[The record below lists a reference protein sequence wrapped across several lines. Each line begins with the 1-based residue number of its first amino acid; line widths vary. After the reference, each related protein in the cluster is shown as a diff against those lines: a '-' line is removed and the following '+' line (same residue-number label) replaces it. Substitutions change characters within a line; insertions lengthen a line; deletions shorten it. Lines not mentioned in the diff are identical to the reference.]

1 MPGSTAFGMKIQII
15 MPALI
20 LFYAFSAAVNSDS
33 TIRFSDAN
41 QRLSYSLGNL
51 IGSTLKHK
59 NLTLDEAVIIK
70 GIQDGQAQITPLL
83 DSASLN
89 RHSAEIKNQLQQKM
103 GLETPHPIQSRR
115 EIYANR
121 KLTGKAFM
129 QANRHRQDVVS
140 LPSGLQYKVV
150 RTGDGVTPQ
159 AYDTVAI
166 EFHIHT
172 VDGKQIANSGAR
184 GETSVMPV
192 NSLIKGLAEAVQLM
206 RPGAIWEVYLPPQ
219 LAYGHM
225 RRYANLTMVAD
236 VRLESVH

>member
-1 MPGSTAFGMKIQII
+1 MKIQII

-20 LFYAFSAAVNSDS
+20 LFFSFSASVHSGSAIS
-33 TIRFSDAN
+33 FSDAN
-41 QRLSYSLGNL
+41 QRLSYSLGNI
-51 IGSTLKHK
+51 IGNTLKRK
-59 NLTLDEAVIIK
+59 NLSLDETVLIK

-89 RHSAEIKNQLQQKM
+89 QHSAEIRNQLQQKM
-103 GLETPHPIQSRR
+103 GLETQHPIQSRR

-150 RTGDGVTPQ
+150 RPGDGVNPQ
-159 AYDTVAI
+159 EYDKVGI

-172 VDGKQIANSGAR
+172 LEGKQIANSGAR

-236 VRLESVH
+236 IRLESVH